1 MTQESERERRQH
13 QLGRSR
19 RQIMGRGNQRLATLS
34 VIAMVIII
42 VEFQGIH
49 EARMQH
55 LKLKQM
61 HEREQSAGESLSG
74 NMGIDLGS
82 QGEQQHP
89 EQDAGAAVQ
98 QAGAL
103 SSLRQEHPQQEHI
116 AQSKQNVPKTRPR
129 LKSNLDLPNP
139 STNNNLIPS
148 TLRNLADLS
157 DPYSKELKEMPF
169 FWHLAKSG
177 GTSLKHMYSDCY
189 GLVEACESGVAE
201 GHHRD
206 ITLKVVTLESGWK
219 FANVDTTTPMGI
231 ERASRLNLARS
242 GKVHVVV
249 SPLPHDVTSKLF
261 LKQNRG
267 RCFTIFRDPIERV
280 VSLFFYLQTASHEP
294 TYNPALQ
301 QMTLDEYV
309 NSDLAETNFVSRS
322 LLNKMHAPLSEDDF
336 LVLKEVL
343 RTKCLVGLLDE
354 LQESV
359 RRFDLYFGF
368 RELSSPDSTCTEKY
382 LKTGS
387 NRHSHPAVPPLGS
400 PTYQVLQRNNH
411 MDIRLYQYACELFA
425 EQARMFQKESSASL
439 SS

>member
-1 MTQESERERRQH
+1 MV
-13 QLGRSR
+13 G
-19 RQIMGRGNQRLATLS
+19 IGNQKLATFS

-49 EARMQH
+49 EARVQH
-55 LKLKQM
+55 LILKRIHEQEQSALHAMEEDPRAVLKQ
-61 HEREQSAGESLSG
+61 AGESLSG
-74 NMGIDLGS
+74 NLGMEFGS
-82 QGEQQHP
+82 QSEPQLTEQGVVAAP
-89 EQDAGAAVQ
+89 EYLLQ
-98 QAGAL
+98 Q
-103 SSLRQEHPQQEHI
+103 RI
-116 AQSKQNVPKTRPR
+116 AQSNQNVPKSRSR
-129 LKSNLDLPNP
+129 LKSALNLPPP
-139 STNNNLIPS
+139 STNNDLIPS

-189 GLVEACESGVAE
+189 GLVEACESGVAD

-219 FANVDTTTPMGI
+219 FVNVDTTTPMGI

-242 GKVHVVV
+242 GKVHLVV
-249 SPLPHDVTSKLF
+249 SPLPHEVTSKLF

-301 QMTLDEYV
+301 RMSLDDYV
-309 NSDLAETNFVSRS
+309 NSNLAETNFVSRT
-322 LLNKMHAPLSEDDF
+322 LLDKMQAPLSEEDF
-336 LVLKEVL
+336 LVVKEVL

-354 LQESV
+354 LEESV

-368 RELSSPDSTCTEKY
+368 REFSSPDSTCMEKY

-387 NRHSHPAVPPLGS
+387 NRHSHPSVPPSGS
-400 PTYQVLQRNNH
+400 PTYEVLQRDNH
-411 MDIRLYQYACELFA
+411 MDIRLYQYARELFA
-425 EQARMFQKESSASL
+425 EQAHIFNTDKVVSL